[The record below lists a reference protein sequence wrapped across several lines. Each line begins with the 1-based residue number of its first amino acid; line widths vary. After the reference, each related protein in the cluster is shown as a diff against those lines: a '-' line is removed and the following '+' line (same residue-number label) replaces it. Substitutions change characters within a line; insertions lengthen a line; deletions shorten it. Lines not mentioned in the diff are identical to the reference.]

1 MRRIAHISD
10 LHFGRHDP
18 GVAEDLL
25 TALDALKPD
34 LVAVSGDLTQR
45 ARRDEFTAAR
55 AFLKRIRQPVLAIPG
70 NHDIP
75 LHNLLERWLR
85 PHARFTAYIGPE
97 CCPRHVDA
105 EIAVLG
111 LNTASRRLDHGGGR
125 ATPAH
130 LVAIREGFR
139 DLPDSL
145 CRVLVTH
152 HPLLDPTDGSEI
164 AATRDAKPMLDA
176 IADAGVDL
184 LLAGHHHRP
193 FSAEGTIDYL
203 NLKRSLLI
211 VQAGTA
217 ISTRLRGASNS
228 FNLVAI
234 DGARVDCTP
243 YTWDDGFQ
251 AGAPTRFVRLDGRW
265 VREAPAVSAAAGG
278 PARTAR

>member
-25 TALDALKPD
+25 AALERLAPD

-45 ARRDEFTAAR
+45 ARRAEFAAAR
-55 AFLKRIRQPVLAIPG
+55 NFLARIRPPVLAIPG
-70 NHDIP
+70 NHDVP
-75 LHNLLERWLR
+75 LYNLLDRWLR
-85 PHARFTAYIGPE
+85 PHARFEAFIGPD
-97 CCPRHVDA
+97 CCPRYVDA
-105 EIAVLG
+105 EIAVVG
-111 LNTASRRLDHGGGR
+111 LNTASRRLDRGGGR

-130 LVAIREGFR
+130 IEAIRVGFGG
-139 DLPDSL
+139 LPDQRF
-145 CRVLVTH
+145 RVLVTH

-164 AATRDAKPMLDA
+164 AATRDARPVLDA

-193 FSAEGTIDYL
+193 FSAEGAIEYL
-203 NLKRSLLI
+203 DLKRSLLI

-217 ISTRLRGASNS
+217 ISTRLRGGTNS

-243 YTWDDGFQ
+243 YLWEEDGFR
-251 AGAPTRFVRLDGRW
+251 ADATVRFEYAAGRW
-265 VREAPAVSAAAGG
+265 KEALPAV
-278 PARTAR
+278 PL

>member
-25 TALDALKPD
+25 AALERLAPD

-45 ARRDEFTAAR
+45 ARRAEFAAAR
-55 AFLKRIRQPVLAIPG
+55 NFLARIRPPVLAIHG
-70 NHDIP
+70 NHDVP
-75 LHNLLERWLR
+75 LYNLLDRWLR
-85 PHARFTAYIGPE
+85 PHARFEAFIGPD
-97 CCPRHVDA
+97 CCPRYVDA
-105 EIAVLG
+105 EIAVVG
-111 LNTASRRLDHGGGR
+111 LNTASRRLDRGGGR

-130 LVAIREGFR
+130 IEAIRAGFGG
-139 DLPDSL
+139 LPDQRF
-145 CRVLVTH
+145 RVLVTH

-164 AATRDAKPMLDA
+164 AATRDARPVLDA

-193 FSAEGTIDYL
+193 FSAEGAIEYL
-203 NLKRSLLI
+203 DLKRSLLI

-217 ISTRLRGASNS
+217 ISTRLRGGTNS

-243 YTWDDGFQ
+243 YLWEEDGFR
-251 AGAPTRFVRLDGRW
+251 ADATVRFEYAAGRW
-265 VREAPAVSAAAGG
+265 KEALPAV
-278 PARTAR
+278 PL